1 MSFIQDYQLF
11 LFDFDGLLVNSE
23 ELHFKA
29 YQKVCASYGFVLDWT
44 IDRYFQAAHYHSEGL
59 YQALNAQ
66 FPQLKE
72 KGPAWDVLYAKKQ
85 QAVLELAEK
94 EGVHMMPGAAE
105 LLQILNEKNIKRCVV
120 THSPDWMIKLFRRQN
135 PILDTIPEWI
145 TRENYTHPKPH
156 PECYEIA
163 IKRLANKK
171 DAIIGFEDTPRGLQ
185 ALMKCPLQSIL
196 ICQAGYPEI
205 SSFLQQGVLHYPSL
219 ERWLQEYKAG

>member
-23 ELHFKA
+23 EVHFKA
-29 YQKVCASYGFVLDWT
+29 YKKVCTSYGFDLDWT
-44 IDRYFQAAHYHSEGL
+44 LDRYFQAAHYNSEGL
-59 YQALNAQ
+59 YHALNTK

-72 KGPAWDVLYAKKQ
+72 KGPSWEVFYAKKQ
-85 QAVLELAEK
+85 QQVLKLVEE
-94 EGVHMMPGAAE
+94 EGVHMMPGAAK

-120 THSPDWMIKLFRRQN
+120 THSPDGMIKLFRQQN

-156 PECYEIA
+156 SECYEIA
-163 IKRLANKK
+163 IKRLSNEK

-185 ALMKCPLQSIL
+185 ALMKCPVQPIL
-196 ICQAGYPEI
+196 ICQASYPEI
-205 SSFLQQGVLHYPSL
+205 SSYLQQGVLHYPSL
-219 ERWLQEYKAG
+219 ESWLQYNGG